1 MTKRWSGP
9 FHTIISHSDVKDVI
23 SAPPGY
29 LLTYFDI
36 SSAEVRT
43 AAFRSGDPVMINL
56 FNTHQDLYVH
66 VAKLY
71 FKDKWD
77 LMGKDEKKKW
87 RKSFKTILLG
97 LIYGMGQ
104 KTLSGR
110 LGIAETLARELM
122 DLVLGEFKILKVY
135 VEKNMQ
141 YPLDHDGFVNQI
153 YGDTLRSRSWRFAHK
168 PDGKVDHYEETKVQ
182 RHGIN
187 WIIQSSSALSLA
199 SGFFNNCIEGRKAGM
214 NLVPI
219 IVVHDSNTT
228 YVPIDHIFELRAAY
242 DKNFTGYCSERI
254 ECPFLFDLF
263 LGAAYQ
269 SAAEVKQIDPDTLEM
284 TASAH
289 IINGILNKID
299 NESHLI
305 VETSI
310 PRDQI
315 IPRYI
320 ENRFE
325 RFILEGGCSVIMDKS
340 EYTVQIKR
348 VGMRN

>member
-1 MTKRWSGP
+1 
-9 FHTIISHSDVKDVI
+9 
-23 SAPPGY
+23 
-29 LLTYFDI
+29 
-36 SSAEVRT
+36 
-43 AAFRSGDPVMINL
+43 
-56 FNTHQDLYVH
+56 
-66 VAKLY
+66 
-71 FKDKWD
+71 
-77 LMGKDEKKKW
+77 MGKDEKKKW